1 MNINL
6 KKIAAAAGL
15 GVIFTAFSVAP
26 INAAEGD
33 GGSSGADSSSV
44 TNGILQQI
52 AGSSG
57 MSSDLLRQI
66 ANNTQQTLAK
76 VNAFPTYVEKMIE
89 FTLNMQKSDTSAET
103 AAMQE
108 QFALTGKGIAD
119 NANAQNAGVVELD
132 RKLLGSNVKDI
143 PNARSLFYSSLLG
156 YNVDIPGEVPTDP
169 TKPTD
174 PALDF
179 IKNASGYTIRHKAPS
194 GTWSGDRDSIA
205 RYMAYY
211 YTVIPAQSYGAYILS
226 NQYAETKTN
235 KNGLTNAQMSLVAKA
250 SDSGWLSKIATEE
263 IGVVLRQIL
272 MFESQN
278 YVLNTQLLQ
287 TQKQLLTAQVM
298 TNGILIA
305 GFQADEKKLVDDAL
319 FRKV

>member
-1 MNINL
+1 MNINF
-6 KKIAAAAGL
+6 KKMAAAAGL
-15 GVIFTAFSVAP
+15 GVIFTAFYVAP

-33 GGSSGADSSSV
+33 AAAASAGIS
-44 TNGILQQI
+44 NGLLQQI

-57 MSSDLLRQI
+57 LSSDLLKQI
-66 ANNTQQTLAK
+66 ADNTKQTLVK
-76 VNAFPTYVEKMIE
+76 LNAFPTYVEKMIE
-89 FTLNMQKSDTSAET
+89 YTLNMQKSDTSAET

-119 NANAQNAGVVELD
+119 NANAQNLGIVELD
-132 RKLLGSNVKDI
+132 KKLLGGNAKDV
-143 PNARSLFYSSLLG
+143 PNARSLYYSSLLG
-156 YNVDIPGEVPTDP
+156 YNVEIPGEVAVDP

-194 GTWSGDRDSIA
+194 GTWGGDRDSIA

-226 NQYAETKTN
+226 NQYAETKQN
-235 KNGLTNAQMSLVAKA
+235 KNGLTNAQMALVAKA
-250 SDSGWLSKIATEE
+250 SGSDWFTKIASEE

-305 GFQADEKKLVDDAL
+305 GFQADEKKMIDDAL
-319 FRKV
+319 YRKL